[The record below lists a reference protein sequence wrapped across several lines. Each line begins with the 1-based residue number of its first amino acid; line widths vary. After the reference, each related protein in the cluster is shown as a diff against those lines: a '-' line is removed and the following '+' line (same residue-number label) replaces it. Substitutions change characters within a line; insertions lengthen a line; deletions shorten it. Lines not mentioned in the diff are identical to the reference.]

1 LRWLAAC
8 AVFGLGWAGSA
19 HAAEEAQVKA
29 EFVERFTRFIEW
41 PKSALP
47 PEDDA
52 PFVVCVFG
60 ESPLSAQLDQMLA
73 KRRIH
78 ERQVHL
84 KRVSDGAAFGGC
96 HILYVAPSAR
106 DQVARIVGELK
117 GKPVLSVGDANGFAE
132 LGLVINLYVD
142 EQAHVRFEINA
153 EAAKASGLQ
162 ISAKLMTLAK
172 QTSAGGR
179 P

>member
-1 LRWLAAC
+1 MLSLVWTGHAL
-8 AVFGLGWAGSA
+8 
-19 HAAEEAQVKA
+19 AAEEAQVKA

-41 PKSALP
+41 PQSAIP
-47 PEDDA
+47 PDDS

-60 ESPLSAQLDQMLA
+60 ESPLSAQLEGVLA
-73 KRRIH
+73 KRKIH
-78 ERQVHL
+78 DRGVRL
-84 KRVSDGAAFGGC
+84 KRLSDGAPVADC

-106 DQVARIVGELK
+106 AQVSRIVGELK
-117 GKPVLSVGDANGFAE
+117 GKPVLSVGDTNGFAE

-142 EQAHVRFEINA
+142 EHAHVRFEINA

-172 QTSAGGR
+172 QSGGGG
-179 P
+179 PPP